1 MTRNQVGASLVEGM
15 VVIAISSILLSIGL
29 PNFTRF
35 IHSSRTSRIG
45 SDLIADIWHTRSEA
59 VKLNAYVMLCASADG
74 VLCSDAGDW
83 NQGWLS
89 FPDHNGNAVRDELE
103 PVLRSH
109 PAIEADWVV
118 KGNAPVRRYVRYG
131 PNGETSAI
139 NGAFQA
145 GTITVCKAG
154 SGPAERIQIVI
165 NKVGRPRTTKLNSAV
180 CEA

>member
-1 MTRNQVGASLVEGM
+1 MACNQVGASLVEGM
-15 VVIAISSILLSIGL
+15 VVIAISSIFLSIGL

-35 IHSSRTSRIG
+35 IHSSKTSRIG
-45 SDLIADIWHTRSEA
+45 SDLIVDIWYTRSEA
-59 VKLNAYVMLCASADG
+59 VKLNAYVMLCASTDG
-74 VLCSDAGDW
+74 VMCSDAGDW
-83 NQGWLS
+83 NQGWLL
-89 FPDHNGNAVRDELE
+89 FADHNGNAVRDELE

-109 PAIEADWVV
+109 PAVDADWVV
-118 KGNAPVRRYVRYG
+118 KGNSPVRRYVRYG

-165 NKVGRPRTTKLNSAV
+165 NKVGRPRTARSISS
-180 CEA
+180 CDE